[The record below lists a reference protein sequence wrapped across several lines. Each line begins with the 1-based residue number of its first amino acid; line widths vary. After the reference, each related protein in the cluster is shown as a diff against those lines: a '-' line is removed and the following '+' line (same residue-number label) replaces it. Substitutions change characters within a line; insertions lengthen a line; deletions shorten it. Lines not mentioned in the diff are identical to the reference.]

1 MKSAVNGAELR
12 VYSSG
17 QGPLLLLLHGGPGI
31 GDSTAP
37 IAELLDSRFRVIRF
51 DQRGCGE
58 SSLTPPYDVPTLMA
72 DIEALRVQQGAE
84 GWIVAGHSWG
94 ADVALAYTLAHP
106 QRVTALLHLSG
117 TGVQNDRSWKETYQR
132 GLAEGRE
139 VQRDFGPVN
148 ADAKRDYLQSWRKW
162 IRSPDLLRRLAE
174 CPVPALFV
182 VGSEDIRPG
191 WPNAQLAAL
200 MPSGRFEVVEG
211 AGHLLCDT
219 HGPELKATLLSFLKG
234 SVQMPA

>member
-1 MKSAVNGAELR
+1 MKSAINGAELR

-17 QGPLLLLLHGGPGI
+17 QGPPLLLHGGPGI

-37 IAELLDSRFRVIRF
+37 IAELLDSRFRF

-84 GWIVAGHSWG
+84 GWIVAGRSWG

-106 QRVTALLHLSG
+106 QRVTALIHLSG
-117 TGVQNDRSWKETYQR
+117 TGVQNDRGWKEAYQR

-139 VQRDFGPVN
+139 IQHDLGPVN
-148 ADAKRDYLQSWRKW
+148 VEAKGDYLQSRREW

-174 CPVPALFV
+174 CPVPTLFV
-182 VGSEDIRPG
+182 VGGGDIRPG
-191 WPNAQLAAL
+191 WPNAQIAAL

-211 AGHLLCDT
+211 AGHPLCDT
-219 HGPELKATLLSFLKG
+219 HGHELQAMLLDFLNATE
-234 SVQMPA
+234 